1 MADFTEFVKRST
13 KGNAEQIKE
22 AQVNAYKFRKI
33 YEDAMTKMTEEHDKE
48 AKKRVQI
55 AKQEAKD
62 VADAEKFLV
71 EAKIIL
77 TTNANTRM
85 RLEEEKLHKERI
97 DNLEQDKWIL
107 PDKQGEIYRLIEAE
121 TQRHKR
127 RMGELSGFT
136 FGAGQTDPNAKA
148 RAEALGEVEKA
159 RAKTIG
165 FSEALK
171 YDFDTIGLSAAQAAH
186 EVATTMQNA
195 AALMTD
201 AFFGA
206 KVTIGDIFESLVKDL
221 TKLLIEDFLKN
232 VLFKILGL
240 AFGGPIAE
248 TSAPAFNY
256 SCNRVCPPAIHFT
269 IRDRKI
275 MYFFDL
281 SIEMYLQSLRLRY
294 GHLFHRRPRWFV
306 MQLYRKIELYFWPSV
321 YTIWIISG
329 IHLMLSG
336 RPNDFRYTTASADAS
351 TQAPAIIARRLSAV

>member
-1 MADFTEFVKRST
+1 MIKAYWQQATGGVADFTEFVKRST

-127 RMGELSGFT
+127 RMGELAASLLAPVKPIRMRRRG
-136 FGAGQTDPNAKA
+136 PRLLEKSRRRA
-148 RAEALGEVEKA
+148 RRPL
-159 RAKTIG
+159 
-165 FSEALK
+165 
-171 YDFDTIGLSAAQAAH
+171 
-186 EVATTMQNA
+186 
-195 AALMTD
+195 
-201 AFFGA
+201 
-206 KVTIGDIFESLVKDL
+206 
-221 TKLLIEDFLKN
+221 DFL
-232 VLFKILGL
+232 
-240 AFGGPIAE
+240 
-248 TSAPAFNY
+248 
-256 SCNRVCPPAIHFT
+256 
-269 IRDRKI
+269 
-275 MYFFDL
+275 
-281 SIEMYLQSLRLRY
+281 
-294 GHLFHRRPRWFV
+294 RRSS
-306 MQLYRKIELYFWPSV
+306 M
-321 YTIWIISG
+321 IST
-329 IHLMLSG
+329 
-336 RPNDFRYTTASADAS
+336 R
-351 TQAPAIIARRLSAV
+351 